1 MCAPSCSPPGG
12 RRGLRWDAQS
22 GGRTSRGRQDREGVR
37 PLFSMRK
44 GWSASPGRAG
54 CGGCCPASCQSVSP
68 RSRGGSRGSRLSGFA
83 NGYGVNT
90 PCKADFLLQPA
101 GRECRVR
108 TCEQAPAHPR
118 QARLLSSAQGPGS
131 LWPRMSSTPHPSR
144 WGPHAQRLQLS
155 AGPPPS
161 TPACTPGPPSALE
174 SSPRGRGCRC
184 RPPVGLPE
192 TPPPT

>member
-54 CGGCCPASCQSVSP
+54 WGGCCPASCQSVSP
-68 RSRGGSRGSRLSGFA
+68 RSRGGVGEADFQGLPTAMVSILPARPTSCYNRLAVSAESGRLSRLQL
-83 NGYGVNT
+83 T
-90 PCKADFLLQPA
+90 PGRPA
-101 GRECRVR
+101 FCPLPKDLAACGRGC
-108 TCEQAPAHPR
+108 H
-118 QARLLSSAQGPGS
+118 
-131 LWPRMSSTPHPSR
+131 STPHPSR